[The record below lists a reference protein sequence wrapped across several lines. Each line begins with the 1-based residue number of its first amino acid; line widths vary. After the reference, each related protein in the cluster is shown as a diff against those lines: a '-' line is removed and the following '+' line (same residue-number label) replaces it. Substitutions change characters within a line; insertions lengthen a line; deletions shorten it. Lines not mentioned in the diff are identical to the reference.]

1 MTEEDLDKLKNKH
14 EYKQNILIARAWFS
28 LLKNKSQEDVAGIKM
43 QLSSKTLIGE
53 YCNMENMQHLVN
65 YGQEAQL
72 FFYALVEKQNKVED
86 CMPLSRT
93 FKFLEKFSL
102 PRVKC
107 EIVQTKTIDHTIEK
121 LREIVVG
128 MNQKTMKEGGEG
140 SVLYVSG
147 IEGEEEKNLLI
158 CKVKTIEYRI
168 YRKLREKLKIY
179 LQKYN
184 KNYENLLKKFIKE
197 IGEIAR

>member
-28 LLKNKSQEDVAGIKM
+28 LLKNKSQEDVDGIKM

>member
-14 EYKQNILIARAWFS
+14 EYKQNILIAKAWFS

-72 FFYALVEKQNKVED
+72 FFYALVEKQNKIED

-93 FKFLEKFSL
+93 FKFLEKFGL

-147 IEGEEEKNLLI
+147 IEGEEEKNLLV

-184 KNYENLLKKFIKE
+184 KNYENLLKKFTKE

>member
-1 MTEEDLDKLKNKH
+1 
-14 EYKQNILIARAWFS
+14 
-28 LLKNKSQEDVAGIKM
+28 
-43 QLSSKTLIGE
+43 
-53 YCNMENMQHLVN
+53 
-65 YGQEAQL
+65 
-72 FFYALVEKQNKVED
+72 
-86 CMPLSRT
+86 
-93 FKFLEKFSL
+93 
-102 PRVKC
+102 
-107 EIVQTKTIDHTIEK
+107 
-121 LREIVVG
+121 
-128 MNQKTMKEGGEG
+128 MKEGGEG